1 VENDVV
7 LPAGPGVSR
16 KHAEIFCRL
25 SASGEQQYF
34 LRDIS
39 RYGTWISQT
48 NGWQQV
54 TQQEVAIPSGSKI
67 KFGTM
72 ENMPL
77 EFLVSHG

>member
-25 SASGEQQYF
+25 SPMGEQQYF

-77 EFLVSHG
+77 EFLFTHG